1 MDQRMMR
8 RREAAKY
15 LEVRGIPISANT
27 LAKKATIG
35 GGPKFRKFDRV
46 PLYTS
51 ADLDAWIGDRDH
63 VTGSMGQS
71 TAQARLSAPL
81 SSFSQG

>member
-15 LEVRGIPISANT
+15 LEVRGIPIS
-27 LAKKATIG
+27 
-35 GGPKFRKFDRV
+35 
-46 PLYTS
+46 
-51 ADLDAWIGDRDH
+51 
-63 VTGSMGQS
+63 GSMGQS
-71 TAQARLSAPL
+71 TAQARLPTPL

>member
-15 LEVRGIPISANT
+15 LEVRGIPISATT

-46 PLYTS
+46 TLYTS
-51 ADLDAWIGDRDH
+51 ADLDAWIGDRL
-63 VTGSMGQS
+63 SPLKRS
-71 TAQARLSAPL
+71 TSDIGA
-81 SSFSQG
+81 